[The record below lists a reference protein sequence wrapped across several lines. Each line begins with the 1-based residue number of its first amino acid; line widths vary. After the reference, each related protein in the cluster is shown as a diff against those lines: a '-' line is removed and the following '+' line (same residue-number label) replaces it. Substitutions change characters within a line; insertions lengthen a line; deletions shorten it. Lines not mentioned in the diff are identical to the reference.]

1 MTRKATAEDVALA
14 AGVSRWSVTR
24 ALTPGAIISEK
35 TRAAVIAAAE
45 QLGYRPNLL
54 ARSLNT
60 KTTHQVAVLVDD
72 FANPHKLVALERLTA
87 ALQAED
93 RVALLIH
100 IGRHFDHAHALL
112 HAGQRM
118 VDAVVLLGTDFR
130 DETLQAAHEAG
141 SPPLFV
147 LARESAVAGIA
158 SVSCDAEAS
167 MREIVAHLVE
177 RGYRRPGFMSGP
189 VALSTGLGR
198 QRHHAAFWARHGV
211 TAVPELAAGAYDR
224 HAAAAA
230 MRRYL
235 AEVPA
240 PERIDVL
247 VCENDVLALGAA
259 DVARH
264 EAGLRVP
271 QDLALV
277 GYDGSDLA
285 GLAGFALTTFE
296 QPMEAMAQTLVAMLL
311 GRQAPEPVALP
322 GRLIV
327 RGST

>member
-24 ALTPGAIISEK
+24 ALTPGAIISDK
-35 TRAAVIAAAE
+35 TRAAVMAAAE

-60 KTTHQVAVLVDD
+60 RTTHQVAVLVDD

-147 LARESAVAGIA
+147 LARESAVEDIA
-158 SVSCDAEAS
+158 SVSCDAEGS
-167 MREIVAHLVE
+167 MREIVAHLVA

-198 QRHHAAFWARHGV
+198 QRHHSAFWAAQGV
-211 TAVPELAAGAYDR
+211 TRVPELYAGAYDR
-224 HAAAAA
+224 HAAASAL
-230 MRRYL
+230 RRYL

-240 PERIDVL
+240 HERIDVL

-264 EAGLRVP
+264 EAGLQVP
-271 QDLALV
+271 QDLAIV

-285 GLAGFALTTFE
+285 GLAGFDLTTFE
-296 QPMEAMAQTLVAMLL
+296 QPMEAMAHTLVEMLL
-311 GRQAPEPVALP
+311 GRRLPEPVALP
-322 GRLIV
+322 GRLVV